1 MQKQLTMDEAR
12 QIYDGMINGLNDALD
27 EKDQDIIELYEQFFR
42 RAFRYT
48 GIRAGWNRLLTFE
61 ERREQDELRT
71 QAHDAFISSVEI
83 LIHIGGDEGKK
94 WEAILGGNRKR
105 IGDLAGYIT
114 LFESLES
121 R

>member
-1 MQKQLTMDEAR
+1 MQKPLTMDEAKE
-12 QIYDGMINGLNDALD
+12 IYDGMLAGMD
-27 EKDQDIIELYEQFFR
+27 ENDQDIVELYEQFFR
-42 RAFRYT
+42 RAFRYA

-61 ERREQDELRT
+61 ERREQDDQRT

-83 LIHIGGDEGKK
+83 LIHINGEEGKK
-94 WEAILGGNRKR
+94 WEAMLGGNRKR

>member
-1 MQKQLTMDEAR
+1 MQKPLTMAEAR
-12 QIYDGMINGLNDALD
+12 EIYDGMLAAMD
-27 EKDQDIIELYEQFFR
+27 ENDQDIVELYEQFFR

-61 ERREQDELRT
+61 ERREQDDQRT

-83 LIHIGGDEGKK
+83 LIHIAGDEGKK

-105 IGDLAGYIT
+105 IGDLACYIT

>member
-1 MQKQLTMDEAR
+1 MHKTLTLTEATEIYNGMLAAMDE
-12 QIYDGMINGLNDALD
+12 N
-27 EKDQDIIELYEQFFR
+27 DQDIVELYEQFFR

-61 ERREQDELRT
+61 ERREQDDQRT

-83 LIHIGGDEGKK
+83 LIHIAGDKGKQ
-94 WEAILGGNRKR
+94 WEAILGGDRKR

-114 LFESLES
+114 LFESLDS